1 MPEPTILSV
10 APRFTR
16 AVHIQR
22 DFRDL
27 RHRLDGYQLT
37 PLVRQATGRILAG
50 LEPGS
55 TERAFS
61 IVGPFGAGKSAFAL
75 FLGHYVERS
84 PESRQQLLSSLKPAE
99 GIEPLPLDPPSLLAV
114 PVAGNNSALRAALLL
129 ALSTALKRQ
138 RTRLRGPAVEAL
150 LKELQRSATSPD
162 LDPQRVADL
171 VATAAE
177 LVRES
182 GAFAG
187 LLLIIDELGQFL
199 DYAARHDEERDLF
212 VLQSLA
218 ELAARSGET
227 PCLLVTILHQAFE
240 RYTLNAGSA
249 RRLEWAKVQGRFA
262 DLPFQEPAA
271 QMVRMVARALR
282 PTGKDP
288 WYEARHAWSARLA
301 PASAAL
307 GLRPAEISDAEWAQL
322 LADCYPLHPTVLV
335 ALPQIFRQ
343 LAQNER
349 SLFAFLHSDE
359 PWSLRDIVG
368 SSSEPP
374 IYRLTHLYAYVEQIL
389 GPGLFTR
396 ARGQRWAEL
405 AEARALLADDDPL
418 SFQVLTVVGTIGALE
433 RSAGLRADRDQVA
446 LALCDA
452 TEGPEATAVVTTLAQ
467 LEARRMITYRRHR
480 TSYILWEGSDLDLE
494 ALALAQRRELA
505 ARVALPELL
514 QRHTELVPRIARR
527 HSYRSGATRAFA
539 VRFVAVAQLDA
550 ATEPPAGFDGELLH
564 VVATDEDEL
573 AQAIRWA
580 TEPERATEP
589 QRLVV
594 LPRKLDQL
602 RTTLLEVASL
612 RGLLERQPEL
622 EHDRVARREVAGRLM
637 EAEQILAHL
646 VAETYG
652 GSHGSWFHLCRARS
666 VNGARELDE
675 LLSLACDA
683 TYPAT
688 PRVWNELIV
697 RRQISAAAARARRNL
712 VEARVERADQP
723 QLGIIGYPPERAIY
737 ESLLRQG
744 GLHHPDEHGVWRITP
759 PPPNDPLGLQPA
771 WRAMEQRLELAGEEP
786 LALNELLGMLERA
799 PYGVKAGLAP
809 LLVVALYLVRAGE
822 LSFYER
828 GSYLATPD
836 IATFERILARPEP
849 FALRLS
855 RTEGVRLPLYR
866 RLAQALAPR
875 ALEQPQQPALLA
887 VVLPL
892 LRLLKSL
899 PEYSRQT
906 RRVSVE
912 AQAIRRALR
921 ETRSPDALLFTELPQ
936 ACGEAPFDT
945 HEALESGLARVETF
959 ATALRKALQE
969 LQEAYPRLI
978 QELTECIRISFGLR
992 SSDIRAELHARCSA
1006 VLAISSDTRLRTLH
1020 VRLETADLQGSAW
1033 VESVAALVTR
1043 RPPEFWS
1050 DEELP
1055 IATTALGELAS
1066 RLRAA
1071 EELALATRTTTTG
1084 VPLIRIG
1091 LASGRG
1097 EVSRV
1102 VNRGDDDPAV
1112 GALHAELSAI
1122 LERHPSL
1129 SAEQRAA
1136 ALVGL
1141 LEQLME

>member
-1 MPEPTILSV
+1 MPSFSV
-10 APRFTR
+10 ASMNKTNLRITPRFIR
-16 AVHIQR
+16 SVQIQH
-22 DFRDL
+22 DFYNP
-27 RHRLDGYQLT
+27 HHYHDGYQLT

-50 LEPGS
+50 LELGA

-61 IVGPFGAGKSAFAL
+61 IVGPSGVGKSAFAL
-75 FLGHYVERS
+75 FLSHYVERS
-84 PESRQQLLSSLKPAE
+84 PEGRQQLLSSLKPAE
-99 GIEPLPLDPPSLLAV
+99 GIEPLPLDLPSLLVV

-129 ALSTALKRQ
+129 ALSTALKRH
-138 RTRLRGPAVEAL
+138 RARLRESAVDAL
-150 LKELQRSATSPD
+150 LKELQCSASSSD

-177 LVRES
+177 LVRAS
-182 GAFAG
+182 GVFAG

-199 DYAARHDEERDLF
+199 DYAARREEERDLF

-218 ELAARSGET
+218 ELAVRSGDT

-240 RYTLNAGSA
+240 QYTLRVDST
-249 RRLEWAKVQGRFA
+249 RRLEWAKVQEYFA
-262 DLPFQEPAA
+262 DLPFQESAA

-282 PTGKDP
+282 PTGRDP
-288 WYEARHAWSARLA
+288 WHDMRWAWSARLA
-301 PASAAL
+301 PATATL
-307 GLRPAEISDAEWAQL
+307 GLRPAEISDTEWAQL
-322 LADCYPLHPTVLV
+322 IADCYPLHPTVLV

-349 SLFAFLHSDE
+349 SLFAFLHADE

-405 AEARALLADDDPL
+405 AEARAILADDDPL
-418 SFQVLTVVGTIGALE
+418 SFQVVTVVGTIGALE
-433 RSAGLRADRDQVA
+433 HLSGLRADRDQVA
-446 LALCDA
+446 LALYDA
-452 TEGPEATAVVTTLAQ
+452 TEGPEAAAVVTTLAQ
-467 LEARRMITYRRHR
+467 LEARRMI
-480 TSYILWEGSDLDLE
+480 
-494 ALALAQRRELA
+494 
-505 ARVALPELL
+505 
-514 QRHTELVPRIARR
+514 
-527 HSYRSGATRAFA
+527 
-539 VRFVAVAQLDA
+539 
-550 ATEPPAGFDGELLH
+550 
-564 VVATDEDEL
+564 
-573 AQAIRWA
+573 
-580 TEPERATEP
+580 
-589 QRLVV
+589 
-594 LPRKLDQL
+594 
-602 RTTLLEVASL
+602 
-612 RGLLERQPEL
+612 
-622 EHDRVARREVAGRLM
+622 
-637 EAEQILAHL
+637 
-646 VAETYG
+646 VAETHG

-666 VNGARELDE
+666 VNGARELDG

-683 TYPAT
+683 TYPDA

-697 RRQISAAAARARRNL
+697 RRQISVAAARARRNL
-712 VEARVERADQP
+712 VEAMVERADQP
-723 QLGIIGYPPERAIY
+723 QLGLTGYPPERAIY

-744 GLHHPDEHGVWRITP
+744 GLHRPDEHGVWRITP
-759 PPPNDPLGLQPA
+759 PPPNDPLGLRPA

-786 LALNELLGMLERA
+786 LALNELLAMLERA

-945 HEALESGLARVETF
+945 QEALETGMARVEAF

-969 LQEAYPRLI
+969 LQAAYPRLI
-978 QELTECIRISFGLR
+978 QELTECIRSSFGLR
-992 SSDIRAELHARCSA
+992 SSDIRAELHARCTA
-1006 VLAISSDTRLRTLH
+1006 VLTISGDTRLRALH
-1020 VRLETADLQGSAW
+1020 VRLETADAQGSAW

-1071 EELALATRTTTTG
+1071 EELAGTS
-1084 VPLIRIG
+1084 LIHIR
-1091 LASGRG
+1091 LSSRDG
-1097 EVSRV
+1097 EVSRI
-1102 VNRGDDDPAV
+1102 VNRGDDDPAIEE
-1112 GALHAELSAI
+1112 LHAELRAI
-1122 LERHPSL
+1122 LERHPRL
-1129 SAEQRAA
+1129 SNEQRTA
-1136 ALVGL
+1136 ALAGL
-1141 LEQLME
+1141 LEQLVDGVGTPDKSSNILSSLPHQHI